1 MTANRT
7 WSALGPKWN
16 KPRPNLTFSALAIIF
31 AAQTFVPVEG
41 GYPIYMGVIAA
52 LSAAYAT
59 YIGYQKRA
67 WTAALAIP
75 VAALWLNPVLGG
87 TWLDEVGIEFL
98 LIHSALALLYA
109 LYAYTFLA
117 SERIKK

>member
-1 MTANRT
+1 MTTNRT
-7 WSALGPKWN
+7 WSAFGPKWA

-31 AAQTFVPVEG
+31 AAQTFVAVDG
-41 GYPIYMGVIAA
+41 GYPIYMGVIAG
-52 LSAAYAT
+52 LSAIYAT
-59 YIGYQKRA
+59 WVGYQKRA
-67 WTAALAIP
+67 WIAALAIP

-109 LYAYTFLA
+109 FYAYTFLG

>member
-7 WSALGPKWN
+7 WSAFGPKWV

-41 GYPIYMGVIAA
+41 AYPLYMVVIAW
-52 LSAAYAT
+52 LSAGWVT
-59 YIGYQKRA
+59 WVGYQKRA

-75 VAALWLNPVLGG
+75 VAALWLNPILGG
-87 TWLDEVGIEFL
+87 SWFDKVGIEFL
-98 LIHSALALLYA
+98 LVHSALALLYA

>member
-7 WSALGPKWN
+7 WSALGPKWV

-41 GYPIYMGVIAA
+41 EYPFYMVVIAW
-52 LSAAYAT
+52 LSAAWAT
-59 YIGYQKRA
+59 WVGYQKRA
-67 WTAALAIP
+67 W
-75 VAALWLNPVLGG
+75 VAAFAVPVSLLWLNPLLGG
-87 TWLDEVGIEFL
+87 SWLDEVGIEFL
-98 LIHSALALLYA
+98 LVHSAIALLYA

>member
-1 MTANRT
+1 MTSKAA
-7 WSALGPKWN
+7 WSAFGQKWV

-41 GYPIYMGVIAA
+41 EYPLYMCFIAW
-52 LSAAYAT
+52 LSAAWVSWV
-59 YIGYQKRA
+59 GFQKRA
-67 WTAALAIP
+67 WIAAFAIP
-75 VAALWLNPVLGG
+75 VSALWLNPLLGG
-87 TWLDEVGIEFL
+87 SWFDAVGIEFL
-98 LIHSALALLYA
+98 LVHSALALLYA